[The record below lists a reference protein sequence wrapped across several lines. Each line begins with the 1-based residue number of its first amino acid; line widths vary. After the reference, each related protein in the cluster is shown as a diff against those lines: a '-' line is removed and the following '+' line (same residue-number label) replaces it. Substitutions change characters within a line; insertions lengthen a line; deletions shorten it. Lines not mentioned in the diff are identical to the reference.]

1 MLDVLVRSKATSV
14 TVLNVIISDKDV
26 QFAKSRGALKEIN
39 NINNITYLR
48 IEHFEEDYV
57 LKLLMDNFH

>member
-1 MLDVLVRSKATSV
+1 MTIHFKTI
-14 TVLNVIISDKDV
+14 TVLSVIKTARDG
-26 QFAKSRGALKEIN
+26 QFAKNRGAIN
-39 NINNITYLR
+39 EVNHINNITYLR